1 MTIKPLLAIAAT
13 ATLLTA
19 CGGDTSAP
27 SATDPAETPA
37 QSAPIATSTPQNP
50 LLIDVAPAK
59 YAVEPTHASLLWTV
73 SHNGLSKYTAR
84 FTELSA
90 ELDFDPV
97 TPENSGLTARIN
109 PLSVRT
115 DHPNG
120 PDWDT
125 TLGTDEKW
133 FNASAFPAIVYESTR
148 VTLTGKDTG
157 IIEGNL
163 TMLGISQPVSLD
175 VTFNGVRNFPYFG
188 ARDVIGFSATASLKR
203 SDFGMN
209 ALLPAIGDEVDITI
223 EVEFLEEE

>member
-1 MTIKPLLAIAAT
+1 MKPFLAIAAA

-19 CGGDTSAP
+19 CGGDASAP
-27 SATDPAETPA
+27 STPEQA
-37 QSAPIATSTPQNP
+37 PTPSAPTPTSAQQNP
-50 LLIDVAPAK
+50 ILIEVAAGK
-59 YAVEPTHASLLWTV
+59 YAIEPSHASLVWTV

-90 ELDFDPV
+90 DLDFDTA
-97 TPENSGLTARIN
+97 TPENSKLTARIN

-133 FNASAFPAIVYESTR
+133 FNASAFPAIVYESTS
-148 VTLTGKDTG
+148 VKLTGEDTG
-157 IIEGNL
+157 TIDGKL

-188 ARDVIGFSATASLKR
+188 TRDVIGFSATASLKR